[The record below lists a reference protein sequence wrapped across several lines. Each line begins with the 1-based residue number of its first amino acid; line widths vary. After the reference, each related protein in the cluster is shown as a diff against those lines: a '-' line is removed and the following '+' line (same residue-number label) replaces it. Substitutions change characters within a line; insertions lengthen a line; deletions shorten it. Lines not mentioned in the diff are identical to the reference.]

1 MPLAFE
7 RALRRPSPRAL
18 ATHPAALAGNALT
31 DGRLKYIYRAWRG
44 DEQLFNLSADPTESR
59 DLAGAPAY
67 TAVLADWRRRMVAQ
81 FEREG
86 RGPEWVMEGKLVVR
100 EQGQTYGPNFPQA
113 PPPRPG
119 DRIVMRPNGGGVDC
133 NTNDCWL
140 LVDSASGTALKLIG
154 TATSLPV
161 SLCLSASAAAAA
173 ASASAGAAAASASAG
188 GAATN
193 LTVDVCRA
201 GAKEQLFATSHS
213 SVGTATRPLARP
225 GEHPGE
231 RPGERSGER
240 LLSGTAATPMP
251 MPSMRPERNS
261 TTTATLRVTHIPS
274 GRCVTAGDAS
284 TAALQPCAAAGSSAA
299 QRQLWLFGA
308 SGRLCA
314 TLYNNLCLHVDAQW
328 PEWWQ
333 MPRP

>member
-154 TATSLPV
+154 TADEPTGQPLPLRQRRRRC
-161 SLCLSASAAAAA
+161 SLCQRRRRCSLCQRRWRCDQPHRRRVPRGGE
-173 ASASAGAAAASASAG
+173 GAALRHVPFLRG
-188 GAATN
+188 H
-193 LTVDVCRA
+193 R
-201 GAKEQLFATSHS
+201 
-213 SVGTATRPLARP
+213 
-225 GEHPGE
+225 HP
-231 RPGERSGER
+231 P
-240 LLSGTAATPMP
+240 AC
-251 MPSMRPERNS
+251 PS
-261 TTTATLRVTHIPS
+261 
-274 GRCVTAGDAS
+274 
-284 TAALQPCAAAGSSAA
+284 
-299 QRQLWLFGA
+299 W
-308 SGRLCA
+308 
-314 TLYNNLCLHVDAQW
+314 
-328 PEWWQ
+328 
-333 MPRP
+333 